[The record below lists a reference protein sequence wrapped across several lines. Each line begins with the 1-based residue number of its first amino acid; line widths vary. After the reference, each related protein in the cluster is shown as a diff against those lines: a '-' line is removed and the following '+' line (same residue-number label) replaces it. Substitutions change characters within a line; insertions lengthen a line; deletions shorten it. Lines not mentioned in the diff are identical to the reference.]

1 MGLWKWIGLIGILL
15 LTVTSFFIYK
25 NLRMPKEEIFPPPK
39 NINVGGESK
48 VKYPQDY
55 TLVLV
60 GDSMTEYLG
69 NSDEL
74 KAFLKE
80 YYPERSFEVLN
91 YGFGG
96 TNILTLQDRLT
107 TKTFYHREFRPISEI
122 DFDVILIESFG
133 NNPLSQYPLKEGL
146 KKQEEALKKAVER
159 IRRENPKAKIV
170 FIATIA
176 PSKAHYARGSR
187 ELSDEE
193 RKKWAKERIEYMLN
207 HIEFARRNNI
217 PIINIFSES
226 LKDGDG
232 NLDYLSKTDYIHP
245 SPNGVI
251 FISQKI
257 ADFVF
262 NNNILY

>member
-1 MGLWKWIGLIGILL
+1 MGKWIWIGIFGILL
-15 LTVTSFFIYK
+15 LILFSILALFKFKKPESV
-25 NLRMPKEEIFPPPK
+25 IFPPPK

-80 YYPERSFEVLN
+80 YYPEKSFEVLN

-107 TKTFYHREFRPISEI
+107 KKTFYHREFRPITEI

-133 NNPLSQYPLKEGL
+133 NNPLSQYPLKGGL
-146 KKQEEALKKAVER
+146 KKQEEALKKAVET
-159 IRRENPKAKIV
+159 IKKENPKAKIV

-176 PSKAHYARGSR
+176 PSEAHYARGSR

-207 HIEFARRNNI
+207 HIKFARRNNI
-217 PIINIFSES
+217 PIINILNES
-226 LKDGDG
+226 LKDGDA

-257 ADFVF
+257 ADFIF

>member
-1 MGLWKWIGLIGILL
+1 MGRWKWIGIFGILL
-15 LTVTSFFIYK
+15 LILLLILAFFKFK
-25 NLRMPKEEIFPPPK
+25 NSKPKVFPPPK
-39 NINVGGESK
+39 NINVEGKNK

-80 YYPERSFEVLN
+80 YYPGKSFEVLN

-96 TNILTLQDRLT
+96 TSILTLQDRLT
-107 TKTFYHREFRPISEI
+107 KKTFYHRDFRPITEI

-133 NNPLSQYPLKEGL
+133 NNPLSQFPLEEGL
-146 KKQEEALKKAVER
+146 KKQTEVLKEAVET
-159 IRRENPKAKIV
+159 IKRENPRAKIV
-170 FIATIA
+170 FVATIA

-187 ELSDEE
+187 DLSDEE
-193 RKKWAKERIEYMLN
+193 RRKWAEERLEYMLN
-207 HIEFARRNNI
+207 HIKFAKENNI
-217 PIINIFSES
+217 LLINVLSES
-226 LKDGDG
+226 MVDGDA
-232 NLDYLSKTDYIHP
+232 NLDYLSNKDYIHP

-251 FISQKI
+251 FISKKI
-257 ADFVF
+257 ADFIFENKV
-262 NNNILY
+262 LE